1 MWAQVI
7 NALLGVW
14 LMAAPAVLGYSAP
27 AAVNDR
33 IVGPIAASFAV
44 IAWWQA
50 TRPTRWV
57 NLPLGLWLLAAPFV
71 LGYDATTP
79 LVNSLAV
86 GAALAALSL
95 VRGKVDLRFGGGWRA
110 VWGRRPMHEE
120 EARRLT

>member
-7 NALLGVW
+7 NALLGIW
-14 LMAAPAVLGYSAP
+14 LMAAPAVLGYG
-27 AAVNDR
+27 AAAATNDR

-57 NLPLGLWLLAAPFV
+57 NLPLGLWLLVAPFV
-71 LGYDATTP
+71 LGYGATAP

-86 GAALAALSL
+86 GVVLAALAF
-95 VRGKVDLRFGGGWRA
+95 VKGTVDTDFGGGWRA
-110 VWGRRPMHEE
+110 VWGRRPAHEQA
-120 EARRLT
+120 ARRLR

>member
-1 MWAQVI
+1 MWAQVV

-14 LMAAPAVLGYSAP
+14 LMAAPAVLGYGAP

-33 IVGPIAASFAV
+33 IVGPVAASFAV

-50 TRPTRWV
+50 TRPARWV
-57 NLPLGLWLLAAPFV
+57 NLPLGLWLIAAPFV
-71 LGYDATTP
+71 LGYGATAP

-95 VRGKVDLRFGGGWRA
+95 VRGTVDKRFGGGWRA
-110 VWGRRPMHEE
+110 VWGRRPMHEA
-120 EARRLT
+120 EARRLS

>member
-14 LMAAPAVLGYSAP
+14 LMAAPAVLGYGAP
-27 AAVNDR
+27 AATNDR
-33 IVGPIAASFAV
+33 IVGPVAASFAV

-57 NLPLGLWLLAAPFV
+57 NLPLGLWLVAAPFV
-71 LGYDATTP
+71 LGYDATAP
-79 LVNSLAV
+79 LVNSLVV

-95 VRGKVDLRFGGGWRA
+95 VRGTVDARFGGGWRA
-110 VWGRRPMHEE
+110 VWGRRPAHEG
-120 EARRLT
+120 EARRLS